1 MKKTLFTLLFAAL
14 LTSGLQANP
23 VDVQTAKSLGVKFM
37 KANTAMKSASAE
49 LTYTAYADNGQAAF
63 YVFAMLPK
71 GFVIVSADDRAR
83 PILGYSYESN
93 FTPQLPD
100 GLMTFFD
107 NYKAGFSQMYANND
121 ERTAEAVADW
131 TSLEKTGHLSAS
143 KNDRSVEPLMA
154 SLWNQTDLYNNM
166 APLDPN
172 SVFSGHCKAGCVANA
187 MSQIMRYWEW
197 PRHGQGGHGYDASS
211 YYGDYGWQEA
221 NFEEATYRFELM
233 PNFLDFA
240 SPQAEVDA
248 VALLEYHAGV
258 SVDMGYGP
266 NASGAYSE
274 NVGPGMQ
281 EYFRYSPE
289 WEHRYKQSG
298 AGTQWRNDLRAN
310 LDAGMPLY
318 YASNGDAGGHA
329 YVIDG
334 YDTNNM
340 FHLNWGWAGFDN
352 GWYAIDG
359 FYLTFYSFPWQ
370 HNAVFNLHPVDE
382 YYDAPKAVENINAHA
397 YFDHGAVEL
406 TFNPVYETRNGTALS
421 KIDTIVIMRDGE
433 VVETMTDVT
442 DEEIY
447 FDDHDEY
454 GLENGTYYYTV
465 YSVNAAGMSKVARD
479 TVLVGTNCDLRFE
492 LSDTG
497 GNGWDMS
504 FIAVLDEG
512 GKVSQRVGLWDG
524 GSASLVVP
532 VPKYQTA
539 TLFWTY
545 DNTCYSHGSLSEVS
559 YEIYDWDDNLIVASN
574 GYPEVG
580 VIAEYEINCTMGC
593 PPVSNLNGTYQW
605 NGSDEF
611 GALLTWDWEGRTDEF
626 QSYLILRMK
635 NGTPSVIAEIEDPS
649 QRSYFDASNEI
660 GATEYTVLVTYERP
674 NEYCES
680 DPSSV
685 TIEVTSVSENTSHSI
700 LYPNPASDRFII
712 EGKVKEIKVFDA
724 LGQMVYQGKDNTVEV
739 ATWPKGVYFVRV
751 MDENDD
757 VSTVKFVKE

>member
-1 MKKTLFTLLFAAL
+1 MKRTLVSLLLVAL
-14 LTSGLQANP
+14 FFGGLQAKP
-23 VDVQTAKSLGVKFM
+23 VDVATAKSLGIKFM
-37 KANTAMKSASAE
+37 NTNTAIRSAQAD
-49 LTYTAYADNGQAAF
+49 LVYTACADNGQAAF
-63 YVFAMLPK
+63 YVFGVQPK
-71 GFVIVSADDRAR
+71 GFVIVSADDRAK
-83 PILGYSYESN
+83 PILGYSTESN
-93 FTPQLPD
+93 FTAQLPD

-107 NYKAGFSQMYANND
+107 NYKAGFSQMFANND
-121 ERTAEAVADW
+121 ERTEQAVADW
-131 TSLEKTGHLSAS
+131 NSLAETGKLSSRRA
-143 KNDRSVEPLMA
+143 NRSVEPLL
-154 SLWNQTDLYNNM
+154 SSIWNQTDLYNNM
-166 APLDPN
+166 APEDPN
-172 SVFSGHCKAGCVANA
+172 SVYSGHCKSGCVANT

-197 PRHGQGGHGYDASS
+197 PRHGQGSHGYNANSN
-211 YYGDYGWQEA
+211 YGNYGWQEA
-221 NFEEATYRFELM
+221 NFGEATYRFELM
-233 PNFLDFA
+233 PDFLDFA
-240 SPQAEVDA
+240 SPQSEVDA
-248 VALLEYHAGV
+248 TALLEYHAGV
-258 SVDMGYGP
+258 SVDMGYGA

-274 NVGPGMQ
+274 NVGPSMQ
-281 EYFRYSPE
+281 EYFRYSPDLQ
-289 WEHRYKQSG
+289 HRYQNDPF
-298 AGTQWRNDLRAN
+298 QWEEDLVDN

-318 YASNGDAGGHA
+318 YASQGDAGGHA
-329 YVIDG
+329 YVLDG
-334 YDTNNM
+334 YDDFYM

-352 GWYAIDG
+352 GYYTIDG
-359 FYLTFYSFPWQ
+359 FYLTFYSFPWY
-370 HNAVFNLHPVDE
+370 HNAVFNLHPADD
-382 YYDAPKAVENINAHA
+382 YYDAPKAVENIEARA
-397 YFDHGAVEL
+397 VFDHGEVEL

-433 VVETMTDVT
+433 VVEMMTDVT
-442 DEEIY
+442 DEAVY
-447 FDDHDEY
+447 FDDYDLEY
-454 GLENGTYYYTV
+454 GTYYYTV

-492 LSDTG
+492 LADTG

-504 FIAVLDEG
+504 FIAVLDED

-685 TIEVTSVSENTSHSI
+685 TVEVTSVPENTSHSM
-700 LYPNPASDRFII
+700 LYPNSASDRFMI

-724 LGQMVYQGKDNTVEV
+724 LGQMVYQGEDNTVEV
-739 ATWPKGVYFVRV
+739 ATWPQGVYFVRV
-751 MDENDD
+751 VDENDV